1 MQSIYQT
8 AKDQFLDNLEQ
19 SNKLLTPYEMFDLFL
34 STLTKH
40 NKDSFIEDVKDNLK
54 NEGYMIFK
62 PRNLQEEI
70 KLEEFQESF
79 YPLLNERLFI

>member
-19 SNKLLTPYEMFDLFL
+19 SYKLLTPYEVFDLFL
-34 STLTKH
+34 STMSKH
-40 NKDSFIEDVKDNLK
+40 NKASFIEDIKDNLRQ
-54 NEGYMIFK
+54 EGYIILK
-62 PRNLQEEI
+62 PRNLEEEI

>member
-1 MQSIYQT
+1 MQNIYQI
-8 AKDQFLDNLEQ
+8 AKDQFLDNLEE
-19 SNKLLTPYEMFDLFL
+19 SYKLLTPYEVFDIFL
-34 STLTKH
+34 STMSKH
-40 NKDSFIEDVKDNLK
+40 NKASFIEDIKDNLK
-54 NEGYMIFK
+54 QEGYIILK